1 MSATSS
7 TPLDPDVDR
16 SIDVFARNEATTNCT
31 RVSEQGSVDSSR
43 RNTVITHE
51 LPDTNEVMV
60 KKFENAVSNRIEDQL
75 VDIELETSLEKRA
88 DNVPGVEDVQSSLPL
103 PQPSQE
109 SNSKPQVKKIDRQSF
124 PLQKHATSGGPGE
137 RVVRRGS
144 KQESFKNV
152 SALSC
157 EDDID
162 VENYHDEYNYQDEC
176 RHLRQQL
183 ERAEKNLGEKL
194 EYNKIQLDELY
205 KQKLMME
212 IENRSR
218 ETDMEQ
224 KIQSLTATNEQLDV
238 KLKLSNDE
246 REKEKETLTNKLEQR
261 NNEKVT
267 LRARCNE
274 FMNEVDKEILKRLEL
289 AELLRSVTADLIS
302 AKRNWNVFSIIVTTF
317 FILSFI
323 SFVLDYYG

>member
-1 MSATSS
+1 M
-7 TPLDPDVDR
+7 
-16 SIDVFARNEATTNCT
+16 
-31 RVSEQGSVDSSR
+31 
-43 RNTVITHE
+43 
-51 LPDTNEVMV
+51 
-60 KKFENAVSNRIEDQL
+60 
-75 VDIELETSLEKRA
+75 
-88 DNVPGVEDVQSSLPL
+88 
-103 PQPSQE
+103 
-109 SNSKPQVKKIDRQSF
+109 
-124 PLQKHATSGGPGE
+124 
-137 RVVRRGS
+137 
-144 KQESFKNV
+144 
-152 SALSC
+152 
-157 EDDID
+157 
-162 VENYHDEYNYQDEC
+162 ENYHDEYNYQDEC

-261 NNEKVT
+261 NNENVT

>member
-109 SNSKPQVKKIDRQSF
+109 SNSKPQ
-124 PLQKHATSGGPGE
+124 G
-137 RVVRRGS
+137 
-144 KQESFKNV
+144 
-152 SALSC
+152 
-157 EDDID
+157 
-162 VENYHDEYNYQDEC
+162 
-176 RHLRQQL
+176 
-183 ERAEKNLGEKL
+183 KL
-194 EYNKIQLDELY
+194 
-205 KQKLMME
+205 
-212 IENRSR
+212 
-218 ETDMEQ
+218 
-224 KIQSLTATNEQLDV
+224 
-238 KLKLSNDE
+238 
-246 REKEKETLTNKLEQR
+246 
-261 NNEKVT
+261 
-267 LRARCNE
+267 
-274 FMNEVDKEILKRLEL
+274 
-289 AELLRSVTADLIS
+289 
-302 AKRNWNVFSIIVTTF
+302 
-317 FILSFI
+317 
-323 SFVLDYYG
+323 